1 MASLRRTSSTSPAF
15 PRCSRTSSGWL
26 LLAATSLLLI
36 LPIDASGQTR
46 VVHEEGFSTIKEAR
60 QLETHYKELID
71 RVRPAVVGLEVIYP
85 GRGRRSSIAGG
96 SGTIIDLSEGLILTS
111 GHVGRASWLAQPPQ
125 AHRSQI

>member
-1 MASLRRTSSTSPAF
+1 MASLRRTPSTSPAF

-71 RVRPAVVGLEVIYP
+71 RKDLPDLPRAGKKHA
-85 GRGRRSSIAGG
+85 RG
-96 SGTIIDLSEGLILTS
+96 DDDD
-111 GHVGRASWLAQPPQ
+111 QCC
-125 AHRSQI
+125 